1 VKDVARK
8 VMGDVTIAYIEG
20 VGGTRVAE
28 TDIVEVGKN
37 DVRFNLIFTLPVL
50 PRVVTDTLDG
60 RF

>member
-1 VKDVARK
+1 MRDVARK

-37 DVRFNLIFTLPVL
+37 DVCFNFFSILL

>member
-1 VKDVARK
+1 MRDVVRK

-37 DVRFNLIFTLPVL
+37 DVCFNFFSILL

>member
-1 VKDVARK
+1 MRDVARK

-37 DVRFNLIFTLPVL
+37 DVCFNFFSTLL
-50 PRVVTDTLDG
+50 PGVVTDTLDG

>member
-37 DVRFNLIFTLPVL
+37 DVCFDFITLPVL
-50 PRVVTDTLDG
+50 PRAITNTLDG

>member
-1 VKDVARK
+1 MRDVARK

-37 DVRFNLIFTLPVL
+37 DVCFNFFSTLL

>member
-1 VKDVARK
+1 VRDVARK

-37 DVRFNLIFTLPVL
+37 DVCFNLFSTLL
-50 PRVVTDTLDG
+50 PRAVTNTLDG